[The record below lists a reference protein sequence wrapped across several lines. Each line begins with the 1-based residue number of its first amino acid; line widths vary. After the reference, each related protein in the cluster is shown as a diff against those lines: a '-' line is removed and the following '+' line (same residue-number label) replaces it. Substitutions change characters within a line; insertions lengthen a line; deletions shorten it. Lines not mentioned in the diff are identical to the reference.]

1 MVCSFRLWLVVTS
14 IVASVA
20 IVKRASRGLEPR
32 RLPVW
37 LLVLSVDCDPFR
49 TGQVTP
55 EQRAVLVPKR
65 EVGEPVI
72 GGVHL
77 DHPQPCR
84 ARQGRVDIV
93 PCAPRVAGA
102 HPAPVLELVGPGVRH
117 VSQTPSSLMRSS
129 MMSAIS
135 WSPSAVMRSATS
147 PKSQYISTSLS
158 SASMS

>member
-72 GGVHL
+72 GGVNPDQL
-77 DHPQPCR
+77 QPCR
-84 ARQGRVDIV
+84 AREGWARRGPCVTRV
-93 PCAPRVAGA
+93 
-102 HPAPVLELVGPGVRH
+102 
-117 VSQTPSSLMRSS
+117 
-129 MMSAIS
+129 
-135 WSPSAVMRSATS
+135 RSAG
-147 PKSQYISTSLS
+147 
-158 SASMS
+158 

>member
-1 MVCSFRLWLVVTS
+1 RVVCVRDLCDSFFCNAHVSHSFRLWLVVTS

-37 LLVLSVDCDPFR
+37 LLELSVDCDPFR

-72 GGVHL
+72 GGVNL
-77 DHPQPCR
+77 DHLQP
-84 ARQGRVDIV
+84 
-93 PCAPRVAGA
+93 
-102 HPAPVLELVGPGVRH
+102 
-117 VSQTPSSLMRSS
+117 
-129 MMSAIS
+129 
-135 WSPSAVMRSATS
+135 
-147 PKSQYISTSLS
+147 
-158 SASMS
+158 